1 MFGMLESLAKAAV
14 AVVTV
19 PVAVVA
25 DVVTLGG
32 AINDKDRPYTA
43 DAVSDFVDNL
53 KNAANPDKRL
63 PTLKAPAKKTRIY

>member
-32 AINDKDRPYTA
+32 SVTDKDQPYTA
-43 DAVSDFVDNL
+43 DAVGDLVDNL
-53 KNAANPDKRL
+53 KDA
-63 PTLKAPAKKTRIY
+63 TRPESK

>member
-32 AINDKDRPYTA
+32 SLTDKDQPYTA
-43 DAVSDFVDNL
+43 DAVGDLVDNL
-53 KNAANPDKRL
+53 KDATRPDHK
-63 PTLKAPAKKTRIY
+63 

>member
-32 AINDKDRPYTA
+32 SLADKDQPYTA
-43 DAVSDFVDNL
+43 DAVGDLVDNL
-53 KNAANPDKRL
+53 KDA
-63 PTLKAPAKKTRIY
+63 TRPESK

>member
-19 PVAVVA
+19 PVSVVA

-32 AINDKDRPYTA
+32 TLTDKDQPYTA
-43 DAVSDFVDNL
+43 DAVGDLVDNL
-53 KNAANPDKRL
+53 KDA
-63 PTLKAPAKKTRIY
+63 TRPERK

>member
-14 AVVTV
+14 GVVAA

-32 AINDKDRPYTA
+32 SLTDKDEPYTA
-43 DAVSDFVDNL
+43 SAVSDVVQNL
-53 KNAANPDKRL
+53 TDATKPSK
-63 PTLKAPAKKTRIY
+63 

>member
-1 MFGMLESLAKAAV
+1 MWPVRKGKYMFRILESLAKAAT

-32 AINDKDRPYTA
+32 VCTDRQGPYTA
-43 DAVSDFVDNL
+43 KALSDLVQNLEDA
-53 KNAANPDKRL
+53 ATPKR
-63 PTLKAPAKKTRIY
+63 

>member
-14 AVVTV
+14 GVVVT

-32 AINDKDRPYTA
+32 TLTDKREPYTA
-43 DAVSDFVDNL
+43 KAVSDIVKSLSD
-53 KNAANPDKRL
+53 ATDPR
-63 PTLKAPAKKTRIY
+63 

>member
-14 AVVTV
+14 GVVTV

-32 AINDKDRPYTA
+32 SLTDKDEPYTA
-43 DAVSDFVDNL
+43 AAVSDVVQNL
-53 KNAANPDKRL
+53 ADATK
-63 PTLKAPAKKTRIY
+63 PTK